1 MKRTMKKMVSMAL
14 TGTMAVA
21 VLAGAGTSEV
31 KAADKAKIGVLVA
44 DVSGEEAQGF
54 RSYYENYI
62 AGNYDVEFNYTDA
75 LQSAEDEKTA
85 IEKFASQG
93 CQAIISFSSNDR
105 VQQIETCEK
114 YGVYYAVASG
124 VLDDTEFEAG
134 KDMGAYYKEQGVSK
148 VAIYGAFIPNPMHVY
163 RVAGVLNGLGCTY
176 GGESDMNAIAGQI
189 FQDQTVDLSK
199 VEGDVEVVSYLQGYG
214 DTTTDELNAAIQ
226 KTPDAF
232 ISVGMAT
239 TFFAQSL
246 SEAGISFS
254 DIDSFTETNGNS
266 MKNGTLTYLA
276 GKYSSSIGPVFALVM
291 NAINGNV
298 IRDENGNAPSISQGY
313 LVATDSDTFDKYSV
327 SDSGDAP
334 IYDKETLDSIIGD
347 NVTFEDVKTLVE
359 SK

>member
-114 YGVYYAVASG
+114 YDADMCYVWNRVYK
-124 VLDDTEFEAG
+124 TEFLERINL
-134 KDMGAYYKEQGVSK
+134 K
-148 VAIYGAFIPNPMHVY
+148 FI
-163 RVAGVLNGLGCTY
+163 
-176 GGESDMNAIAGQI
+176 
-189 FQDQTVDLSK
+189 
-199 VEGDVEVVSYLQGYG
+199 EGMV
-214 DTTTDELNAAIQ
+214 
-226 KTPDAF
+226 
-232 ISVGMAT
+232 
-239 TFFAQSL
+239 
-246 SEAGISFS
+246 
-254 DIDSFTETNGNS
+254 
-266 MKNGTLTYLA
+266 
-276 GKYSSSIGPVFALVM
+276 
-291 NAINGNV
+291 
-298 IRDENGNAPSISQGY
+298 
-313 LVATDSDTFDKYSV
+313 
-327 SDSGDAP
+327 
-334 IYDKETLDSIIGD
+334 
-347 NVTFEDVKTLVE
+347 FEDVDFVTRAVYFLNKNLYLHNLLNRGMKYIKTVIN
-359 SK
+359 

>member
-124 VLDDTEFEAG
+124 VLDDAQYETYKTYEYFAGQVGPGNDTEFEAG
-134 KDMGAYYKEQGVSK
+134 KDMGA
-148 VAIYGAFIPNPMHVY
+148 
-163 RVAGVLNGLGCTY
+163 
-176 GGESDMNAIAGQI
+176 
-189 FQDQTVDLSK
+189 
-199 VEGDVEVVSYLQGYG
+199 
-214 DTTTDELNAAIQ
+214 
-226 KTPDAF
+226 
-232 ISVGMAT
+232 
-239 TFFAQSL
+239 
-246 SEAGISFS
+246 
-254 DIDSFTETNGNS
+254 
-266 MKNGTLTYLA
+266 
-276 GKYSSSIGPVFALVM
+276 
-291 NAINGNV
+291 
-298 IRDENGNAPSISQGY
+298 
-313 LVATDSDTFDKYSV
+313 
-327 SDSGDAP
+327 
-334 IYDKETLDSIIGD
+334 
-347 NVTFEDVKTLVE
+347 
-359 SK
+359 